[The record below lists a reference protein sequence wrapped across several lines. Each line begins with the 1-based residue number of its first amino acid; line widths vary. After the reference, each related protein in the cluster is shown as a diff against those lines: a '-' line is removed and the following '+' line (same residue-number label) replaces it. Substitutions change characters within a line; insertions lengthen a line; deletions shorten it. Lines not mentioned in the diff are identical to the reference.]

1 MGKDV
6 NDQCKSKDKNKH
18 LILNT
23 VRLNKQGE
31 SSSDWDGR
39 NVWREEVERDP
50 LKMRNENVTKIL
62 RKYYFPGAG

>member
-23 VRLNKQGE
+23 VRLNNNERVHLTEMVEMCDSGRGGE
-31 SSSDWDGR
+31 GSFKD
-39 NVWREEVERDP
+39 E
-50 LKMRNENVTKIL
+50 K
-62 RKYYFPGAG
+62 